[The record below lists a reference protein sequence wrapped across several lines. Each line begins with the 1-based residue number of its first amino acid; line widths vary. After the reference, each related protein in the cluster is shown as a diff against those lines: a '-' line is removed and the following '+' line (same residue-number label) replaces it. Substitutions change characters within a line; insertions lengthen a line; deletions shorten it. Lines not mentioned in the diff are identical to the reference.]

1 MPHAKYEKNLLK
13 CQFLYVIIRDL
24 TWPKFCPKDPTHFPF
39 LLLISNE
46 ITGTQLI
53 NNNISNLCCNPVVL
67 KKKLVKPLKIAGFL
81 MFWLIYESFSILSNI
96 FVKKMSFPV
105 LMHCNGVHL

>member
-1 MPHAKYEKNLLK
+1 MENMKNLLK

-24 TWPKFCPKDPTHFPF
+24 TWPKFCPKDPTYFPF

-46 ITGTQLI
+46 IAGTQLI
-53 NNNISNLCCNPVVL
+53 NNNISNLCCSPVDL
-67 KKKLVKPLKIAGFL
+67 QKKLAKPLKIAVFL

-105 LMHCNGVHL
+105 LMHCSGVHL